1 MTTQPN
7 ANLMHGAVDLG
18 ALAAAREAQEQ
29 AAARRAD
36 PTAAQVIL
44 DVTEATF
51 EQDVIAASQNVPVVV
66 DLWASWCG
74 PCKQLSPVLE
84 KLAVEYGGRWIL
96 AKVDVDANQG
106 IAGAFR
112 VQSIPTIVA
121 VIKGQALPLFQG
133 ALPEAQVRQYLD
145 ELLRVAAEAGV
156 NGAVGGD
163 VPQPQEAEDPRW
175 DEAADAIEAGDWQRA
190 TQLYEQL
197 RAVDAQQ
204 AQDALAQVS
213 LMQRLDG
220 VDPASALAAA
230 DAEPM
235 DVAKA
240 RVAAEVDIARGAAE
254 AGFERL
260 LTIVRG
266 STGDVKAAARD
277 ALVELFGLV
286 GDADPVVLA
295 ARGKLAS
302 ALY

>member
-7 ANLMHGAVDLG
+7 ANMMHGAVDLG

-29 AAARRAD
+29 AAARKAD
-36 PTAAQVIL
+36 PAAVPVVI

-51 EQDVIAASQNVPVVV
+51 EKDVISASQNVPVVV

-84 KLAVEYGGRWIL
+84 KLAVEYGGRWVL

-112 VQSIPTIVA
+112 VQSIPTVVA

-156 NGAVGGD
+156 NGEVAA
-163 VPQPQEAEDPRW
+163 QPQEQPQEVEDPRW
-175 DEAADAIEAGDWQRA
+175 DWQRA
-190 TQLYEQL
+190 TELYEQL

-204 AQDALAQVS
+204 AQDALAQVA

-220 VDPASALAAA
+220 VDPAAALAAA

-235 DVAKA
+235 DVGKA
-240 RVAAEVDIARGAAE
+240 RVAAEVDIARGAPE
-254 AGFERL
+254 AGFDRL

-266 STGDVKAAARD
+266 SSGDVKAAARD
-277 ALVELFGLV
+277 ALVDLFGLV
-286 GDADPVVLA
+286 GDADPSVLA
-295 ARGKLAS
+295 ARGKLAN